1 MAVADRRRLETAF
14 GTDGHDACK
23 AVVDILDRI
32 GDKWTVMAV
41 GALADG
47 PMRFNAILRKIG
59 TISHRMLTLTL
70 RGLERDGM
78 VERRAF
84 ATIPPTVEYE
94 LTPLGRSLIS
104 PLWTLAEWAQANQP
118 RIAAARS
125 AFDTRQTAGRPVGL
139 QSPKAE
145 IG

>member
-1 MAVADRRRLETAF
+1 MFPRMETSY
-14 GTDGHDACK
+14 GEEGHEACK
-23 AVVDILDRI
+23 AIVLILDRI
-32 GDKWTVMAV
+32 GDKWTVMVV

-59 TISHRMLTLTL
+59 AISHRMLTLTL
-70 RGLERDGM
+70 RGLERDGL

-104 PLWTLAEWAQANQP
+104 PLWTLAQWALANQAE
-118 RIAAARS
+118 IEHART
-125 AFDTRQTAGRPVGL
+125 AFDSRSSEGANHTRPA
-139 QSPKAE
+139 
-145 IG
+145 